1 MSSYIT
7 DLNGIVTTGLELS
20 TPTAKHTTSTKAGKD
35 LQMEDFL
42 QLMVATFQNQTI
54 DNQADI
60 SDMMNQMVQ
69 MSVVQAISNISTLI
83 TDTTNLSYAASLV
96 GKEVIVAQGDGRN
109 VQQITGTV
117 TGTGTL
123 NGSPVI
129 FMGDKSYWLS
139 DVLAVGQLP
148 SEEAQA
154 ENAQAVRDA
163 EQWYD
168 EWNAASALD
177 TAARA
182 ALDDLNKINSAKDDT
197 ADALLEMLK
206 ASDDDKRADSIES
219 ILNPTGGSSSA
230 SDLLDLLG
238 SSDNSGSDTV
248 TAILNAIDSNMDRN
262 GNVTVP
268 VEVLEDAIQQIGNL

>member
-7 DLNGIVTTGLELS
+7 DLNGIVTTGLELT
-20 TPTAKHTTSTKAGKD
+20 TPTAKHTTNTKAGKD

-42 QLMVATFQNQTI
+42 ELMVATFQNQTI

-69 MSVVQAISNISTLI
+69 MSVVQAITNISTLI

-96 GKEVIVAQGDGRN
+96 GKEVIVAQGSGSNTR
-109 VQQITGTV
+109 QITGTV

-148 SEEAQA
+148 SDEAQQ
-154 ENAQAVRDA
+154 ENAQAIRNA
-163 EQWYD
+163 ESWNEQQ
-168 EWNAASALD
+168 NAASAMD
-177 TAARA
+177 IAARA
-182 ALDDLNKINSAKDDT
+182 ALSDLAKIESAKDDT
-197 ADALLEMLK
+197 ADALLEALK
-206 ASDDDKRADSIES
+206 PSDDDKRADSIEN
-219 ILNPTGGSSSA
+219 ILNPTGGNSA
-230 SDLLDLLG
+230 TGDLLSLLG
-238 SSDNSGSDTV
+238 ESDSKPADTV
-248 TAILNAIDSNMDRN
+248 KAILNAIDSNMDRN
-262 GNVTVP
+262 GNVTIP